1 MDRYLVINQARTAD
15 PTPYEIKLA
24 KAIEAV
30 FGSGV
35 HDLDGLVHDLDG
47 LVRGLNASGIHA
59 PDAQEWTAQSFTAEM
74 RRIGA

>member
-35 HDLDGLVHDLDG
+35 HDLDGLV
-47 LVRGLNASGIHA
+47 RGLNASGIHA
-59 PDAQEWTAQSFTAEM
+59 PDAREWTAESFTAEM